1 MVTIEVFG
9 TGCAKCKRTAK
20 NVEKA
25 VAKMGIEAEIVKVED
40 INAITD
46 RGVFITPALAV
57 DGEMKVEGRVP
68 TVDEV
73 KEILSEAA

>member
-25 VAKMGIEAEIVKVED
+25 VAEMGIEAEVVKVED
-40 INAITD
+40 INTITD
-46 RGVFITPALAV
+46 RGVLLTPALAV

>member
-25 VAKMGIEAEIVKVED
+25 VAEMGIEAEVVKIEE

-46 RGVFITPALAV
+46 RGVLLTPALAV
-57 DGEMKVEGRVP
+57 NGEMKVEGRVP

>member
-25 VAKMGIEAEIVKVED
+25 VAEMGIEAEVVKVED

-46 RGVFITPALAV
+46 RGVFLTPALAV
-57 DGEMKVEGRVP
+57 DGEMRVEGRVP
-68 TVDEV
+68 TVDEIR
-73 KEILSEAA
+73 EILSEVA

>member
-1 MVTIEVFG
+1 MVKIEVFG

-25 VAKMGIEAEIVKVED
+25 VAETGVQAEVVKVEE

-46 RGVFITPALAV
+46 RGVMLTPALAV
-57 DGEMKVEGRVP
+57 DGEMRVEGRVP
-68 TVDEV
+68 TVDEI
-73 KEILSEAA
+73 KEILSEVA